1 MKYAAKKG
9 LMLLLTMLIV
19 SFLVFV
25 AFQILPGDPTTKLLG
40 TQATPE
46 RIAALRAE
54 LGLDDPWLV
63 RYWN

>member
-25 AFQILPGDPTTKLLG
+25 AFQILPGDPTTKHLG
-40 TQATPE
+40 TQATP
-46 RIAALRAE
+46 
-54 LGLDDPWLV
+54 
-63 RYWN
+63 